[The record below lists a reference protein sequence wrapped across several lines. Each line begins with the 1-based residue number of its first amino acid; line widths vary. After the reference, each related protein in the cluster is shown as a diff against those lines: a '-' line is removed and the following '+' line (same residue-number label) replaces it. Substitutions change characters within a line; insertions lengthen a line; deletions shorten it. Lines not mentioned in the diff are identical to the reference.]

1 MVKGLAAYARGQ
13 WPESLKLTDQSARLF
28 RDRGSGM
35 TISVELADYYSLRCL
50 CWLGDFV
57 ELRRR
62 RRALLKEAE
71 QRENLFALTNYRTEV
86 MSFDL
91 LADDDPAGARHEIE
105 DAMKEWPGR
114 EFHAQHL
121 FALAGNLRIDL
132 YRGDGAR
139 ARRRIAEAWGEY
151 RRSQLHRSSIGR
163 VNVNLLIAS
172 SALASWG
179 DERQR
184 VALGREAS
192 AAAGRLDRE
201 RLDYARALAAMLRG
215 RIASLRGEH
224 EAAIRL
230 YNTAI
235 ANSRLSRCRSSRR
248 RPSIAGVSWPR
259 ARKVPVGSTRRSSG
273 AGRSRSR
280 IRMRSCAWRCRRPGA
295 CERYQ

>member
-1 MVKGLAAYARGQ
+1 MSLCLTDTARAAQIFIQNLHQGLSAGDLHRAARPLLAVASLVALRGGSGLGRSNQLLRQAERWIAGTDDPNVLALFDMVKGLSAYAAGL

-62 RRALLKEAE
+62 RRALLQDAE

-105 DAMKEWPGR
+105 DAMKKWPGR

-139 ARRRIAEAWGEY
+139 ARRAL
-151 RRSQLHRSSIGR
+151 RRRGASTGVLSSIDHRSDG
-163 VNVNLLIAS
+163 
-172 SALASWG
+172 
-179 DERQR
+179 
-184 VALGREAS
+184 
-192 AAAGRLDRE
+192 
-201 RLDYARALAAMLRG
+201 
-215 RIASLRGEH
+215 
-224 EAAIRL
+224 
-230 YNTAI
+230 
-235 ANSRLSRCRSSRR
+235 
-248 RPSIAGVSWPR
+248 
-259 ARKVPVGSTRRSSG
+259 
-273 AGRSRSR
+273 
-280 IRMRSCAWRCRRPGA
+280 
-295 CERYQ
+295 